1 MDHYLR
7 IMSQADMHKQIV
19 CWRQWPSLKNLTQ
32 GSLKTHVLKRLKL
45 SSKQEWIN

>member
-7 IMSQADMHKQIV
+7 IMSRADMHKQIV
-19 CWRQWPSLKNLTQ
+19 CWRPWPFSKNLTQ

>member
-19 CWRQWPSLKNLTQ
+19 YWKRWLSLKNPTQ
-32 GSLKTHVLKRLKL
+32 VSLKAHVLKPWKL
-45 SSKQEWIN
+45 FSKQEWIN